1 MTWSTTNISSRKGGR
16 TPFRIP
22 ISVTRDFSIHLYE
35 ELLAGIGRA
44 GWKVF
49 TLAEYFERLQAP
61 ESFLILRHDV
71 DRRPKRAL
79 RMALAENSCGIRSTY
94 YFRANPRVFRTDIV
108 SKIASMGHEIGY
120 HYEVLDK
127 ADGRVPLAKQ
137 LFTEELTKMRSIT
150 DVKTASMHG
159 NPLSPWD
166 NRDFWRSHHPT
177 EFGLAGEA
185 YISMDEGDLVY
196 MTDTGG
202 GWNRTRDNVL
212 DHLPSLPMPAFRST
226 RELMHSLGKEGFR
239 KVYLQV
245 HPNRW
250 TDGPLEWAA
259 QRAEDLVLNGLKRI
273 LKRRRRR
280 RPDR

>member
-1 MTWSTTNISSRKGGR
+1 
-16 TPFRIP
+16 
-22 ISVTRDFSIHLYE
+22 
-35 ELLAGIGRA
+35 
-44 GWKVF
+44 
-49 TLAEYFERLQAP
+49 
-61 ESFLILRHDV
+61 
-71 DRRPKRAL
+71 
-79 RMALAENSCGIRSTY
+79 
-94 YFRANPRVFRTDIV
+94 
-108 SKIASMGHEIGY
+108 MGHEIGY

-127 ADGRVPLAKQ
+127 ADGRAPLAERI
-137 LFTEELTKMRSIT
+137 FTEELTKMRSIT

-159 NPLSPWD
+159 NPSSPWD
-166 NRDFWRSHHPT
+166 NRDFWQSHHPA

-185 YISMDEGDLVY
+185 YISMDESDLVY
-196 MTDTGG
+196 VTDTGG

-226 RELMHSLGKEGFR
+226 RELMHSLEEGGFR

-250 TDGPLEWAA
+250 TDGPLEWTA